1 MASGRRATF
10 CLAAGAAAV
19 LTGALGLAAGGLTA
33 QACGRDCGGRGAYAP
48 APLYSAP
55 PVYSYS
61 CSPYAGCTNRLRF
74 YTTRVNIFRGPR
86 WGYAAAYYNAR
97 PHGRCGRRAACVGA
111 YLSGPIVPISGPIG
125 RHGRR

>member
-10 CLAAGAAAV
+10 CLAAGAVAALAAV
-19 LTGALGLAAGGLTA
+19 LAAA
-33 QACGRDCGGRGAYAP
+33 APAAHACRNCAGRGAYAP

-86 WGYAAAYYNAR
+86 WGYAAAYYNTR
-97 PHGRCGRRAACVGA
+97 RHGRCGRRGACGGA

-125 RHGRR
+125 RYGRR